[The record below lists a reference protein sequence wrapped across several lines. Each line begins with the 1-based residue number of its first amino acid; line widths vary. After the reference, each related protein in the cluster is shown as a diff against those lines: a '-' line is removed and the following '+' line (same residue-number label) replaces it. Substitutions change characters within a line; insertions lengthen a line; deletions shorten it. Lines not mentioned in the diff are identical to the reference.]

1 MARSNFDLNAFSKL
15 VLDEGNV
22 TKSWNSWL
30 MQFQLS
36 VEVTFLNLGSEEVEH
51 KSTSLI
57 THIYIIIISISMSLE
72 VSNPLLVVIHHMLR
86 VNAT

>member
-1 MARSNFDLNAFSKL
+1 MARSNLDLNAFSKL
-15 VLDEGNV
+15 VLNKGNFA
-22 TKSWNSWL
+22 KSWNSWL

-36 VEVTFLNLGSEEVEH
+36 VEVTSLNLGSEEVEH
-51 KSTSLI
+51 KSTSPI
-57 THIYIIIISISMSLE
+57 THIYIIIISISMSLQ

>member
-1 MARSNFDLNAFSKL
+1 
-15 VLDEGNV
+15 
-22 TKSWNSWL
+22 

-36 VEVTFLNLGSEEVEH
+36 VEVTSLNLGSEEVEH

-72 VSNPLLVVIHHMLR
+72 VSNHLLVVIHHMLR
-86 VNAT
+86 VNIT